1 MKKIIKS
8 SIEANRSYRKT
19 PSCEAIKHR
28 ESRNPTITPSGN
40 FVFGAEDILSL
51 LTSIDELQ
59 PYDISMYE
67 PEPEWGILE
76 LVIGDSLYE
85 LTP

>member
-8 SIEANRSYRKT
+8 SIEANRSYRRT
-19 PSCEAIKHR
+19 PSREAIKHR
-28 ESRNPTITPSGN
+28 ESRNPTITPTDN

-51 LTSIDELQ
+51 LTGIDELQ
-59 PYDISMYE
+59 PYDISISE
-67 PEPEWGILE
+67 PEPKWGILE
-76 LVIGDSLYE
+76 LVIGDSQYE